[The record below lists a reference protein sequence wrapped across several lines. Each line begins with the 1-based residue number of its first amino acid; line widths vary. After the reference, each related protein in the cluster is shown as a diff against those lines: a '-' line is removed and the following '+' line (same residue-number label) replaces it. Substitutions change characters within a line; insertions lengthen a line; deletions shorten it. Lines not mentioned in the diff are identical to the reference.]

1 MKKKVEIKNNKETR
15 EPLNPKRDCS
25 DGVPTDKKRQ
35 KERLHQMMLL
45 WNERKKST
53 EHEEKTNEN
62 K

>member
-45 WNERKKST
+45 WNERKK
-53 EHEEKTNEN
+53 
-62 K
+62 